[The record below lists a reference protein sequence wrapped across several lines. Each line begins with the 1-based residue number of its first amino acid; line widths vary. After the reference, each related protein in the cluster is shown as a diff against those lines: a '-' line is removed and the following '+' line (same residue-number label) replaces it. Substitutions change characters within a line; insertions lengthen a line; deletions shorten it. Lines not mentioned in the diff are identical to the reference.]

1 MTLLSLE
8 HIVGTNGYY
17 IDDKD
22 FKIWSFKN
30 PSGKLDNEPHLLKPR
45 INNNGYLRY
54 TFRVNGKLKHILYHV
69 IIVKTFIKPNYDS
82 AKYDI
87 DHMDR
92 NKLNNSIENLAVVS
106 RSDNNRNMS
115 KSRTGKEF
123 NYYNNIGDYLVINEE
138 AKIYYSLDLDRFFM
152 HITQSDKYKELHVV
166 LNNGK
171 NPCIRYKYNNKGHI
185 FSINK
190 FKKIHNIN

>member
-8 HIVGTNGYY
+8 KIVGTNGYF
-17 IDDKD
+17 IDDED
-22 FKIWSFKN
+22 LKIYSFKN
-30 PSGKLDNEPHLLKPR
+30 PSGELDNEPHLLKPH

-54 TFRVNGKLKHILYHV
+54 TFRVNGKVKHILYHV

-138 AKIYYSLDLDRFFM
+138 AKIYYSLDLDKFFM
-152 HITQSDKYKELHVV
+152 YIKHSGKYKELHIC
-166 LNNGK
+166 LEKGI
-171 NPCIRYKYNNKGHI
+171 PYIRYKYNNKGHR

-190 FKKIHNIN
+190 FKKNLNKQ